1 MSKYQDTI
9 IAVLL
14 VGFAGFFAYETSKIS
29 EEAFRRASGIV
40 YYPLL
45 LSVSLA
51 VASLLLLVKSLMRP
65 RGAGEAEGEDEVPLR
80 DEDELGIKPGSGNEA
95 EPEKESEADTERG
108 AAAHTLTGRVLP
120 VLLGVAILAVYILAL
135 AFLGFIVSTPVMLV
149 ALLLAYGVRNWKV
162 IASLSIG
169 VTAVIYLVFYYMLG
183 IQLP

>member
-14 VGFAGFFAYETSKIS
+14 VGLAGFFAYETSKIS
-29 EEAFRRASGIV
+29 EDAFRRAQGIV

-51 VASLLLLVKSLMRP
+51 GASLLLLVKSLVRP
-65 RGAGEAEGEDEVPLR
+65 GGAGEAQGENEVALR
-80 DEDELGIKPGSGNEA
+80 DEDELGGTPGSGNEG
-95 EPEKESEADTERG
+95 EPEKERG
-108 AAAHTLTGRVLP
+108 AASRALTGRVLP
-120 VLLGVAILAVYILAL
+120 VLLGVAILVVYILAL
-135 AFLGFIVSTPVMLV
+135 AFSGFIVSTPVMLV

-169 VTAVIYLVFYYMLG
+169 VTAVLYLVFYYMLG

>member
-14 VGFAGFFAYETSKIS
+14 VGFAGFVAYEANRIP
-29 EEAFRRASGIV
+29 EEFFQRAEGIV

-51 VASLLLLVKSLMRP
+51 VASLLLLVRSLVRP
-65 RGAGEAEGEDEVPLR
+65 GVATGEDTT
-80 DEDELGIKPGSGNEA
+80 LGREREQGSGPGSEAEA
-95 EPEKESEADTERG
+95 EPEAEPEGGKEPEAAVRSVTARI
-108 AAAHTLTGRVLP
+108 LP
-120 VLLGVAILAVYILAL
+120 VFLGVAILAAYVVAL
-135 AFLGFIVSTPVMLV
+135 AMVGFIVSTPVMLV
-149 ALLLAYGVRNWKV
+149 ALLLAYGVRDWKI

-169 VTAVIYLVFYYMLG
+169 TTAVIFLIFYYALK

>member
-1 MSKYQDTI
+1 MARYQDTI

-51 VASLLLLVKSLMRP
+51 LTALLLMVKSLLRP
-65 RGAGEAEGEDEVPLR
+65 REAG
-80 DEDELGIKPGSGNEA
+80 EDELGSQPGSGQEVEA
-95 EPEKESEADTERG
+95 EKESEAGADHE
-108 AAAHTLTGRVLP
+108 AAAHTSAGSVLP
-120 VLLGVAILAVYILAL
+120 VLLGVAILVAYVLSL
-135 AFLGFIVSTPVMLV
+135 AFLGFIVSTPVMLA
-149 ALLLAYGVRNWKV
+149 ALLLAYGVRSWKM

-169 VTAVIYLVFYYMLG
+169 ATAVVYLVFYYVLG